1 MAKSSQEQASSVTAG
16 RAPAQ
21 VYHSAPIL
29 NRQLRGLIATATV
42 TLFAVFVLTVF
53 LMPLGYMTTGALK
66 DDAQLAAQN
75 APQWPAS
82 LKMYNYE
89 GKDYPL
95 YYVPTDQGLKQ
106 WALIKPHR
114 EDSDFVDPARP
125 EQGLINWKGR
135 YRVLDPVYYF
145 DPKFGNFTEAWEQVQ
160 FGLLF
165 RNTFILAVISTIGT
179 LLSCIAVAYGFSRFR
194 IPGKSI
200 LFIILI
206 STIVLPIQVTILPLF
221 IFFTKLGWTGT
232 WLPLLVPAF
241 FANAYDVFLLRQYF
255 LTIPRELD
263 EAAMID
269 GASPLRTLISV
280 IVPQARPAIIAV
292 TLFHFFFVW
301 NDYFAP
307 LVYLVGHEDLYPISV
322 GLGKLVGTFGREP
335 GLAMASAV
343 MTLVLPVLIFF
354 FAQRQF
360 MQGVVITG
368 VEK

>member
-1 MAKSSQEQASSVTAG
+1 MAKSAQEPDTSITAARARVRARSSSPV
-16 RAPAQ
+16 
-21 VYHSAPIL
+21 L
-29 NRQLRGLIATATV
+29 NRQLRNLVATSTV
-42 TLFAVFVLTVF
+42 TLFATLVLLVF
-53 LMPLGYMTTGALK
+53 LMPLGYMTVGAFK

-82 LKMYNYE
+82 LKKYNYE

-95 YYVPTDQGLKQ
+95 YYVPTDQGLQQ
-106 WALIKPHR
+106 WALVKPHR
-114 EDSDFVDPARP
+114 EDSDFIDPAAP
-125 EQGLINWKGR
+125 ERGLINWKGR
-135 YRVLDPVYYF
+135 YRVLNPVYYF
-145 DPKFGNFTEAWEQVQ
+145 DPKFSNFTEAWEQVQ

-194 IPGKSI
+194 IPGKNI
-200 LFIILI
+200 LFVILI

-280 IVPQARPAIIAV
+280 IVPQARPAITAV